1 MPSGPGK
8 RKAACLTHEPG
19 ATSAPNRATSAARP
33 ASQKPASATAPTAG
47 QAKAKQS
54 TMQAFYAPKPV
65 MASAA
70 STAAPSA
77 TDPSPP
83 PKLRSLYR
91 CAVLAAT
98 DAAPNLQQI
107 LCDST
112 EGWIGRYHSNPASAS
127 VELAD
132 LTTRLAQKI
141 DRQQAELAGNPPPPV
156 PPTADGGG
164 HDDDSGAVGDKLD
177 PEKAAFERGLR
188 VLMVTLLEKVCS
200 RARNRPPHTPCTHT
214 IELS

>member
-19 ATSAPNRATSAARP
+19 ATSAPNQATSAARP

-47 QAKAKQS
+47 QAKACKQS
-54 TMQAFYAPKPV
+54 TMQAFYAPMPV

-70 STAAPSA
+70 PTAEPSA

-83 PKLRSLYR
+83 PTLHSLYR

-98 DAAPNLQQI
+98 YDAPNCQQI
-107 LCDST
+107 LSDSI
-112 EGWIGRYHSNPASAS
+112 EDWVVRYQKSPASAS

-132 LTTRLAQKI
+132 MTTRLAQKI

-156 PPTADGGG
+156 PPTADGGP
-164 HDDDSGAVGDKLD
+164 HAEAGAVDDKLD
-177 PEKAAFERGLR
+177 PKKAAFEVERGLR

-200 RARNRPPHTPCTHT
+200 RARN
-214 IELS
+214 

>member
-19 ATSAPNRATSAARP
+19 ATSAPNQATSAARP
-33 ASQKPASATAPTAG
+33 ATQKPASATAPATAG
-47 QAKAKQS
+47 QAKAIKQS

-83 PKLRSLYR
+83 PKLRS
-91 CAVLAAT
+91 AAST
-98 DAAPNLQQI
+98 DGL
-107 LCDST
+107 
-112 EGWIGRYHSNPASAS
+112 EAS
-127 VELAD
+127 VEFAD
-132 LTTRLAQKI
+132 LTTRMAQKI
-141 DRQQAELAGNPPPPV
+141 DQQQAELAGNPPPPV
-156 PPTADGGG
+156 PPTADGGP
-164 HDDDSGAVGDKLD
+164 HDDAGAVDDKLD

-188 VLMVTLLEKVCS
+188 VLKVTLLEKVCS
-200 RARNRPPHTPCTHT
+200 RARNRRPHTPCTHT
-214 IELS
+214 IKLS

>member
-19 ATSAPNRATSAARP
+19 ATSAPNQATSAARP
-33 ASQKPASATAPTAG
+33 ATQKPASATAPTAG
-47 QAKAKQS
+47 QAKTKQS
-54 TMQAFYAPKPV
+54 TMQAFYAPMKPV

-83 PKLRSLYR
+83 PKPRSLYR

-98 DAAPNLQQI
+98 APNLQVQQI
-107 LCDST
+107 LCVST
-112 EGWIGRYHSNPASAS
+112 EGWIRRYLSNPAAAS
-127 VELAD
+127 VEFAD
-132 LTTRLAQKI
+132 LTTRLAQEI
-141 DRQQAELAGNPPPPV
+141 DRQQAELAGNPQPPV
-156 PPTADGGG
+156 PPTADGGP
-164 HDDDSGAVGDKLD
+164 HDDDAGAVVDDKLD

-200 RARNRPPHTPCTHT
+200 RARN
-214 IELS
+214 